1 MSIVVIFSSFIWFLS
16 SGRSIQQVACLFII
30 FPVFCLHLYS
40 VWDPHTLATF
50 QRKYS
55 PLLIGILERIH
66 KLNYLSS
73 VESSAEIVFPRVK
86 RRLLHLK
93 DESQETF
100 KVPEISEV
108 ERCILTAKIAA
119 VKRSKDCGM
128 NLSLYG
134 DNDLLFPGND
144 IINAASKND
153 YEEEPIEEPT
163 ETEQDNGLTVHAA
176 ISINEDIC
184 LIRDSSQFPIYRQLA
199 ESSST
204 SRRYSLLNKNG
215 KTSFVEYNGA
225 YIRKSTA
232 LYLLQEKKQISND
245 RLLRVRS
252 SQPSHLFNDDNYQI
266 SGPQTKVNSGDL
278 CIFKRLDLNK
288 NLIGRVIQFSYL
300 EGTKKQRQYSSSY
313 VDMALESHKEIGV
326 FANWYGV
333 STFDLKSGKVYFRL
347 TNAFTAGYLSMA
359 NYLATITADK
369 TESTESEED
378 AAFAIS
384 VTTIEELINDWR
396 NTMTFNSDFS
406 E

>member
-1 MSIVVIFSSFIWFLS
+1 MSIVVIFSSFIRFLS